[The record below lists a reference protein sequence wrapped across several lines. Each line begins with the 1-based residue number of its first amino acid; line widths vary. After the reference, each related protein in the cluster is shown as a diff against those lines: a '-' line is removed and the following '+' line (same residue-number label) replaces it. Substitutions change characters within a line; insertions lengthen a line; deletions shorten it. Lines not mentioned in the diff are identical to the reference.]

1 MRLSAD
7 IPPRRTRRHALS
19 VPAIL
24 SASLLAGCAS
34 FTPDGGISVAQN
46 VVRTELGQDVV
57 KINTDADA
65 ASVDVRVKTLLKKP
79 LSADR
84 AVQIALLNNRGL
96 QAAYNQL
103 GISEAAYVAATLP
116 PSPTISFSSISGD
129 RALELERRLVGDILA
144 LATLPAR
151 SEIAAGRFRQAQLK
165 AAYETLSLAV
175 QTRRAYYDLVASN
188 QLVGY
193 LVQAQAAAGTT
204 SELFKKL
211 GETGAVNKIEQG
223 REHAFTAEVLGQL
236 AKARLR
242 QAQERE
248 RLTRLMGLWGESI
261 AFTVPSALPSLPRRP
276 LASASIEMEAVKRR
290 VDLQMARV
298 ELETTGKA
306 LGAASTTQFVNL
318 FSLTGYNRL
327 ERTTKI
333 NNGVAERERLNR
345 FGIEAEL
352 QIPIYD
358 FGETKIREA
367 RESYLQS
374 VNLLAD
380 KAVTVRSEAREAYQ
394 KYRGTYDIARHYQGE
409 ILPLWQ
415 GIYNESQ
422 LQFNG
427 MLFDVTKLLA
437 DARLRI
443 QANAGAIDARRD
455 FWLADADL
463 KAAIIGG
470 GTSTNKPEAVANT
483 ASSAG
488 SD

>member
-1 MRLSAD
+1 MRVIAGHL
-7 IPPRRTRRHALS
+7 PRRARRHALPVS
-19 VPAIL
+19 ALL

-46 VVRTELGQDVV
+46 TVRAELGQDVV
-57 KINTDADA
+57 KISTEADA
-65 ASVDVRVKTLLKKP
+65 AAVDVRVKQLLKKT
-79 LSADR
+79 LSAER

-103 GISEAAYVAATLP
+103 GISEAEYVAATLP
-116 PSPTISFSSISGD
+116 PNPTISLSSLSGD
-129 RALELERRLVGDILA
+129 RDLELERRLVGDILA
-144 LATLPAR
+144 LATLPTR

-223 REHAFTAEVLGQL
+223 REHVFNAEVLGQL

-248 RLTRLMGLWGESI
+248 RLTRLMGLWGEDV
-261 AFTVPSALPSLPRRP
+261 AFKVPFVLPALPKRP
-276 LASASIEMEAVKRR
+276 QASASIEMEAVKRR
-290 VDLQMARV
+290 VDLQMARI
-298 ELETTGKA
+298 ELETTGKT
-306 LGAASTTQFVNL
+306 LGATEATRFVDM
-318 FSLTGYNRL
+318 FALTGYNNL
-327 ERTTKI
+327 ERVTKI
-333 NNGVAERERLNR
+333 NNGVAERERTNR
-345 FGIEAEL
+345 FGVQAEF

-358 FGETKIREA
+358 FGESKVRAA
-367 RESYLQS
+367 RETYLQS

-380 KAVTVRSEAREAYQ
+380 KAVNVRSEAREAYQ

-415 GIYNESQ
+415 GVYNESQ

-470 GTSTNKPEAVANT
+470 GFSSNKPEAVA
-483 ASSAG
+483 SSAAGAG